1 MTLCYP
7 FPMFR
12 AFGIFLLTLAFEAA
26 MLSWSSF
33 PDPDAFYHAKASLL
47 AWEHGPLLTFP
58 WLDLTTLGS
67 SFADHHFLFHAI
79 EAPLVVLFGLAN
91 GARVTAILL
100 AALFITIAHALMRW
114 LGIRYA
120 WAWTFLLAISSPLL
134 TRLLLAKATPLA
146 LIWFVLGLAAAWK
159 RRPGIVFA
167 AMALFTLSHGG
178 WPILL
183 GSILLLAI
191 GEMIFQRVVE
201 GGRITMRPYGETIAA
216 IVGAVFGLILHPNF
230 PDVLSFLWIQ
240 TVKIGLGTPFDKVI
254 LGMEWLPVTPGWFV
268 AGIAP
273 WLIALGLGLF
283 GLLVARRE
291 ADRKSMAATIAFAL
305 PVAILVALT
314 LKSRRSVEYLI
325 PALAL
330 WIPWIWNMVDVK
342 RLRSV
347 IAESFPRRFHGIVS
361 VFLLAALLGLV
372 TKNIADAYG
381 GLHSNRYPDAVFRD
395 AMSAISSRAAPD
407 DRVFHSDWDEFP
419 VLFSLDDRL
428 RYVAGLDPTF
438 LYEASSS
445 LSDAY
450 REVTWGSASASPDA
464 VWDLVHGRLH
474 ARFIFVDR
482 RDHAQLFETVLHDPR
497 YALLYRDEESASFG
511 VSPL

>member
-1 MTLCYP
+1 
-7 FPMFR
+7 MFR
-12 AFGIFLLTLAFEAA
+12 GFGVFLLMAAFSALL
-26 MLSWSSF
+26 LSWSSF

-47 AWEHGPLLTFP
+47 VWQHGPLLTFP

-79 EAPLVVLFGLAN
+79 EAPFVALFGLVN
-91 GARVTAILL
+91 GARVTAVLL
-100 AALFITIAHALMRW
+100 VALFIVTAYASFRW
-114 LGIRYA
+114 LDIHYA

-183 GSILLLAI
+183 GSIFLLAI

-201 GGRITMRPYGETIAA
+201 GKRWSCSYKETIAA
-216 IVGAVFGLILHPNF
+216 IVGVAFGLVLHPNF

-240 TVKIGLGTPFDKVI
+240 TIKIGLGTPFDKVI

-273 WLIALGLGLF
+273 WLIALGLGLV
-283 GLLVARRE
+283 GLLVASHREHDRR
-291 ADRKSMAATIAFAL
+291 SMSATIAFAL
-305 PVAILVALT
+305 PVAVLVALT

-342 RLRSV
+342 RLRVV
-347 IAESFPRRFHGIVS
+347 IAESFPRHFHGLVATL
-361 VFLLAALLGLV
+361 LLAALLGLG
-372 TKNIADAYG
+372 TKNITDAYG
-381 GLHSNRYPDAVFRD
+381 GLHTNRYPDAVFRD
-395 AMSAISSRAAPD
+395 AMNAISSRATPR

-464 VWDLVHGRLH
+464 VWDLVHRRLH
-474 ARFIFVDR
+474 ARFIFIDR
-482 RDHAQLFETVLHDPR
+482 RDHTQLFETILHDPR
-497 YALLYRDEESASFG
+497 YALLYRDDASASFE
-511 VSPL
+511 VSLP